1 MIDIKE
7 IERPVALEMCECRKR
22 YESLLSH
29 ENPYLD
35 EILAYV
41 ASYNGK
47 MLRPLL
53 VLLCGKLLKN
63 CNLRT
68 QSMALAI
75 EFFHTASL
83 LHDDIVDDSD
93 ERRGNKSVRV
103 AFDNKSAVL
112 VGDYLLAT
120 SLKCVALTEKPQ
132 LMSSLSVCA
141 QQMTDGELLQLHH
154 SHLLE
159 TTEEDYFKVIERK
172 TAELFAVCTES
183 AALCADADQPT
194 VERLRLFG
202 RYLGICFQLK
212 DDILDYVGDAKLG
225 KPVGNDLVEGKMTLP
240 LLHALHVRSDSSTAP
255 LIDHMQQGKLT
266 QEEAAT
272 LIDFTVQAGGI
283 LYAQQVMNTYAL
295 KAKETLAPFFG
306 SEEHLALMRYVD
318 YVVAR
323 VY

>member
-7 IERPVALEMCECRKR
+7 LERPVAQEISACRQQ
-22 YESLLSH
+22 YESLLAH
-29 ENPYLD
+29 ENPFLND
-35 EILAYV
+35 ILAFV
-41 ASYNGK
+41 ASYRGK

-53 VLLCGKLLKN
+53 LLLCGKLLNN
-63 CNLRT
+63 CNDRT
-68 QSMALAI
+68 LSMALAV

-83 LHDDIVDDSD
+83 LHDDIVDESD
-93 ERRGNKSVRV
+93 ERRGNKSVRA

-120 SLKCVALTEKPQ
+120 SLKCVATTGMPQ
-132 LMSSLSVCA
+132 LMSVLSVCA

-172 TAELFAVCTES
+172 TAALFAVCAES
-183 AALCADADQPT
+183 AAICAGADKQT

-202 RYLGICFQLK
+202 RYIGICFQLK

-240 LLHALHVRSDSSTAP
+240 LLHALRSSNHDAILS
-255 LIDHMQQGKLT
+255 LIENMQQGKLS
-266 QEEAAT
+266 QDEAST

-283 LYAQQVMNTYAL
+283 LYAQQVMNSYAL
-295 KAKETLAPFFG
+295 KAKETLSPFYG
-306 SEEHLALMRYVD
+306 SAAHVALMRFVD
-318 YVVAR
+318 YVVSR